1 MESAC
6 RSSGDEEE
14 LGRGRRSSSP
24 GVELS
29 AKVDGKSGERA
40 AMPTS
45 PRSKHSAMEQRRRCK
60 INDRFQI
67 LRDLIPHSDQ
77 KRDRASFLMEVIEYI
92 KFLQEKEQKHE
103 LYSGWNQENAK
114 LVPWSNT
121 DGICDPKNGPA
132 QPGFLFSEKF
142 IDNNIPVVPLNATN
156 AAETD
161 TNAGTETVLD
171 PLQSNAYASLER
183 GPGLSHPQERLVSDP
198 DNFLSQPQSGWQRSS
213 CPADC
218 TMSSDLL
225 SEQEELVI
233 DEGTINISS
242 VYSQGFLTTITQALQ
257 SSGVDLSQA
266 SISVQINLGRRAN
279 RRSVATTTMS
289 SAKDNCNQSPLD
301 QVMGDS
307 VVGSNGDESEQA
319 PKRQK
324 IDDH

>member
-24 GVELS
+24 GVELL
-29 AKVDGKSGERA
+29 AKTDGKSSEKA

-92 KFLQEKEQKHE
+92 KFLQEKVQKHE

-121 DGICDPKNGPA
+121 DGICDPKNGPS

-161 TNAGTETVLD
+161 TNAD
-171 PLQSNAYASLER
+171 S
-183 GPGLSHPQERLVSDP
+183 

-257 SSGVDLSQA
+257 SSGVDLSLA

-289 SAKDNCNQSPLD
+289 SAKDNCNHSPLD

>member
-14 LGRGRRSSSP
+14 LGRGRRSCSP

-29 AKVDGKSGERA
+29 AKVDGKSGEKA

-161 TNAGTETVLD
+161 TNA
-171 PLQSNAYASLER
+171 
-183 GPGLSHPQERLVSDP
+183 DP

-218 TMSSDLL
+218 TMSSDML

-233 DEGTINISS
+233 DEGTINIST

-289 SAKDNCNQSPLD
+289 SAKDNCNHSPLD

>member
-1 MESAC
+1 MESTC

-14 LGRGRRSSSP
+14 LGRGRRSCSP

-29 AKVDGKSGERA
+29 AKVDGKSGEKA

-60 INDRFQI
+60 INDRNGLYYRFQI

-142 IDNNIPVVPLNATN
+142 IDNSIPVVPLNATN

-161 TNAGTETVLD
+161 TNA
-171 PLQSNAYASLER
+171 
-183 GPGLSHPQERLVSDP
+183 DP

-218 TMSSDLL
+218 TMSSDML

-233 DEGTINISS
+233 DEGTINIST

-289 SAKDNCNQSPLD
+289 SAKDNCNHSPLD

>member
-14 LGRGRRSSSP
+14 IGRGRRSSSP

-29 AKVDGKSGERA
+29 AKVDGKSGEKA

-92 KFLQEKEQKHE
+92 KFLQEKVQKHE

-142 IDNNIPVVPLNATN
+142 IDNSIPVVPLNATN

-161 TNAGTETVLD
+161 TNAD
-171 PLQSNAYASLER
+171 S
-183 GPGLSHPQERLVSDP
+183 

-218 TMSSDLL
+218 TMSSDML

-289 SAKDNCNQSPLD
+289 SAKDDCNQSPLD

>member
-14 LGRGRRSSSP
+14 LGRGRRSCSP

-29 AKVDGKSGERA
+29 AKVDGKSGEKA

-60 INDRFQI
+60 INDRNGLYYRFQI

-161 TNAGTETVLD
+161 TNA
-171 PLQSNAYASLER
+171 
-183 GPGLSHPQERLVSDP
+183 DP

-218 TMSSDLL
+218 TMSSDML

-233 DEGTINISS
+233 DEGTINIST

-289 SAKDNCNQSPLD
+289 SAKDNCNHSPLD

>member
-14 LGRGRRSSSP
+14 LGRGRRSCSP

-29 AKVDGKSGERA
+29 AKVDGKSGEKA

-60 INDRFQI
+60 INDRNGLYYRFQI

-161 TNAGTETVLD
+161 TNA
-171 PLQSNAYASLER
+171 
-183 GPGLSHPQERLVSDP
+183 DP

-218 TMSSDLL
+218 TMSSDML
-225 SEQEELVI
+225 SEQGELVI
-233 DEGTINISS
+233 DEGTINIST

-289 SAKDNCNQSPLD
+289 SAKDNCNHSPLD